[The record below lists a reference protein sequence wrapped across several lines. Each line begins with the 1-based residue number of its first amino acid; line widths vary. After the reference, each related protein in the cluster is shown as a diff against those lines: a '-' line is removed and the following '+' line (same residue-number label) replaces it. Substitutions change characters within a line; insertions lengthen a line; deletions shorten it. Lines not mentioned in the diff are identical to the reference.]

1 MRSFARMPRRDT
13 AEKDE
18 GARSAAPKVLR
29 RPSGSGA
36 TARRVVPSLD
46 FFRSIAG
53 ELRKVTWPTRE
64 EIRRLTVLVVA
75 VSVAT
80 GMALGAIDI
89 IFTQMVNTVVEFG
102 L

>member
-13 AEKDE
+13 ADKDE
-18 GARSAAPKVLR
+18 GERAAAPKVLR
-29 RPSGSGA
+29 RPSSSGSPV
-36 TARRVVPSLD
+36 RRVAPSLD

-64 EIRRLTVLVVA
+64 EIRRLTILVVA

-80 GMALGAIDI
+80 GLALGAIDI
-89 IFTQMVNTVVEFG
+89 IFSQMVNTMVEFG